1 MFQTIEKRDG
11 RVVPFDAQ
19 RITNAIL
26 KAGQATGEFDRD
38 EASRLTTRALA
49 VAAATLGGRPTVER
63 IQDIVEETLLTSP
76 HRRAARAY
84 VIYREQHR
92 ALREISDAANV
103 ALVDAYLERSDW
115 QVAENAN
122 MAYSLQGLNNYVA
135 SHVSST
141 YWLERLYPAAI
152 RDAHRSGDLHIH
164 DLNLLAVYCVGWDL
178 ADLLTEGF
186 RGAPGKA
193 ESGPARHFRTA
204 LGQVA
209 NFFYTLQGEAAG
221 AQAFS
226 SLDTYLAPFIRRDGL
241 GYEEV
246 RQALQEFVFNL
257 NVPTRVGFQTP
268 FTNVTLDLQVPALLA
283 GEPVIIGGERQDT
296 TYGDHQAEMDLFN
309 RAFLDVMAG
318 GDARGRVFTFPIP
331 TYNVTPDFDF
341 DDPRLDRLWEVTARY
356 GLPYFANFVNS
367 DLSPEDARSMC
378 CRLRL
383 DTRGLERRGGGL
395 FGANPLTGSIGVVTL
410 NLPRLGHQARDE
422 ADLLARLDRLMELAR
437 DSLVLKRKVLERY
450 TEQGLYPYVRHYL
463 RHIKARSGAYWRNH
477 FSTIGLVGMAEAVE
491 NHLGVPFA
499 SEAGRALGLRILDHM
514 RARLE
519 AFQTETGTP
528 FNLEATPAE
537 GTSYRLAR
545 LDKARSPAIR
555 VANEGAVAEGAEP
568 FYTNSSQLP
577 VDASADVFEVLDH
590 QDEFQARYTGGT
602 VQHVFV
608 GEAITEPS
616 SVRRFVEVVCKR
628 YRLPYFTV
636 TPTFSVCGEHG
647 YQAGEHRACPR
658 CGAATEVYSRIVGY
672 LRPLQQWNPG
682 KKAEFV
688 QRASLRA
695 EAPSP

>member
-11 RVVPFDAQ
+11 RVVPFDAE
-19 RITNAIL
+19 RIITAIL
-26 KAGQATGEFDRD
+26 KAGQATGEYGQD
-38 EASRLTTRALA
+38 EARRLTTRVLA
-49 VAAATLGGRPTVER
+49 VAAATLDGAPTVER
-63 IQDIVEETLLTSP
+63 IQDIVEEVLLASP

-84 VIYREQHR
+84 VVYREQHR
-92 ALREISDAANV
+92 ALREISDAASV

-178 ADLLTEGF
+178 ADLLSEGF

-283 GEPVIIGGERQDT
+283 GEPVIIGGERQET
-296 TYGDHQAEMDLFN
+296 VYGDYQAEMDLFN

-422 ADLLARLDRLMELAR
+422 ADLFARLDRLMDLAR
-437 DSLVLKRKVLERY
+437 DSLVLKRKILERY

-463 RHIKARSGAYWRNH
+463 RHIKERSGTYWRNH

-519 AFQTETGTP
+519 AYQAETGTP

-545 LDKARSPAIR
+545 LDKARFPGISA
-555 VANEGAVAEGAEP
+555 ANADAVAQGAEP

-577 VDASADVFEVLDH
+577 VDASDDVFAVLDH
-590 QDEFQARYTGGT
+590 QDEFQTRYTGGT

-608 GEAITEPS
+608 GEAITDPA

-647 YQAGEHRACPR
+647 YQAGEHPACPR
-658 CGAATEVYSRIVGY
+658 CGVATEVYSRIVGY
-672 LRPLQQWNPG
+672 LRPVQQWNPG
-682 KKAEFV
+682 KKAEFGRR
-688 QRASLRA
+688 RAVRA
-695 EAPSP
+695 EVPAP